1 MHVSIFYLLA
11 IRDDDGQVD
20 GNEEDT
26 VVGLESR
33 CASQT
38 GKEIRSVHYGRY

>member
-11 IRDDDGQVD
+11 IRDDDGVVD

-38 GKEIRSVHYGRY
+38 RKENRAIHRECH